1 MDEEARALERVLR
14 RRPFRFVALVSAD
27 PKGERKAP
35 HGALEVTL
43 AMRCGVPPDGA
54 PPFPVPY
61 PNLMRRHMWAV
72 PIYTLEDAAGVAHA
86 ESIYDL
92 VTRKKF
98 FAKPNKGFVSAQ
110 LEEGW
115 GDTTFE
121 HPGVARTPFMPRES

>member
-1 MDEEARALERVLR
+1 MDEDARALERVLR
-14 RRPFRFVALVSAD
+14 RRPFRFVVLVNAD
-27 PKGERKAP
+27 PKREAP
-35 HGALEVTL
+35 RGAYEVTL

-72 PIYTLEDAAGVAHA
+72 PAYTLEDAAAVEHA

-92 VTRKKF
+92 VDRKKLF
-98 FAKPNKGFVSAQ
+98 DPPNKGYVNRQ

-115 GDTTFE
+115 GDMAFE
-121 HPGVARTPFMPRES
+121 QPGVARTPFMPREA